1 MVKKR
6 GNVQEITAEGRPEV
20 VEDMAGKNDLRSKL
34 AELKRHGVILGYILK
49 DASSA
54 VVDLNEPARISDYAI
69 FSSATS
75 EAASE
80 LSSIFAFGE
89 VKRTVVEAKQTKM
102 LSVNI
107 GESTVSVFLEKNAD
121 VGSVYE
127 KLR

>member
-1 MVKKR
+1 MVKKK
-6 GNVQEITAEGRPEV
+6 GYVQEIATESRPVVVEETAE
-20 VEDMAGKNDLRSKL
+20 KNDLRSKL
-34 AELKRHGVILGYILK
+34 AELKKHGLIVGYILR
-49 DASSA
+49 DANSA

-80 LSSIFAFGE
+80 LSNIFAFRE

-107 GESTVSVFLEKNAD
+107 GESMVSVFMEKNGDAD
-121 VGSVYE
+121 SVYE